1 MRNNN
6 LLMLIVFLLITQF
19 FFAQTKEEII
29 ANYIDNTG
37 GAEAWN
43 KLQGIKM
50 TAKVSQGG
58 MDIPIEMVQLKDGR
72 QMTIVTF
79 QGKEIKQGVYDG
91 KRLWSHNFMTME
103 AEESDAEA
111 TANFKLESN
120 DFPNPFLNYEKKGYT
135 VELMGKETIQG
146 AETFKIKLV
155 QEPKMVDGQKEESVS
170 YYFFDTENFVPI
182 AMQSEIQSGPAKG
195 VIAETSF
202 SDYQEVDGLYFP
214 FSMSQGEKDKPGQP
228 ITFTSI
234 VVNPEVEDAA
244 FAFPDKK

>member
-1 MRNNN
+1 MRNNKP
-6 LLMLIVFLLITQF
+6 LMLIVFLLITQF

-120 DFPNPFLNYEKKGYT
+120 DFANTFLNYEKKGYT
-135 VELMGKETIQG
+135 V
-146 AETFKIKLV
+146 
-155 QEPKMVDGQKEESVS
+155 
-170 YYFFDTENFVPI
+170 
-182 AMQSEIQSGPAKG
+182 
-195 VIAETSF
+195 
-202 SDYQEVDGLYFP
+202 
-214 FSMSQGEKDKPGQP
+214 
-228 ITFTSI
+228 
-234 VVNPEVEDAA
+234 
-244 FAFPDKK
+244 

>member
-1 MRNNN
+1 MRNNKP
-6 LLMLIVFLLITQF
+6 LMLIVFLLITQF

-29 ANYIDNTG
+29 ANYIENTG
-37 GAEAWN
+37 GTEAWN
-43 KLQGIKM
+43 NLQGIKM

-103 AEESDAEA
+103 AEESDAES

-135 VELMGKETIQG
+135 VELMGIETIQG

-170 YYFFDTENFVPI
+170 YYFFDTENFCTYCNAKRDTVW
-182 AMQSEIQSGPAKG
+182 SGKRG
-195 VIAETSF
+195 LLQKHLLVITKRWMVYISHF
-202 SDYQEVDGLYFP
+202 LCP
-214 FSMSQGEKDKPGQP
+214 KEKKINQD
-228 ITFTSI
+228 
-234 VVNPEVEDAA
+234 NL
-244 FAFPDKK
+244 

>member
-1 MRNNN
+1 
-6 LLMLIVFLLITQF
+6 MLIVFLLITQF

-29 ANYIDNTG
+29 ANYIENTG

-91 KRLWSHNFMTME
+91 TRLWSHNFMTME

-135 VELMGKETIQG
+135 VELMGIETIQ
-146 AETFKIKLV
+146 
-155 QEPKMVDGQKEESVS
+155 
-170 YYFFDTENFVPI
+170 
-182 AMQSEIQSGPAKG
+182 
-195 VIAETSF
+195 
-202 SDYQEVDGLYFP
+202 
-214 FSMSQGEKDKPGQP
+214 
-228 ITFTSI
+228 
-234 VVNPEVEDAA
+234 
-244 FAFPDKK
+244 